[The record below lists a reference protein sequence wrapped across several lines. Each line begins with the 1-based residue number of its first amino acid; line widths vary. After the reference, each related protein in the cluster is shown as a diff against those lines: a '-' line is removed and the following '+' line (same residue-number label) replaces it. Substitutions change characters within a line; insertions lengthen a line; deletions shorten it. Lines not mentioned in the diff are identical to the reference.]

1 MNEKEILSYGELD
14 KLGRAQEISREKE
27 DKLLKEIIANIKK
40 TMKKNNLVSLS
51 APGVGY
57 NKRVFCIDFSDNEI
71 KTFINPVITY
81 KSELGLTREIC
92 SSLPGKEYLL
102 PRHKEVD
109 IIYETPSGKIK
120 TNRFKAEAAYVIQHE
135 VDHLEG
141 VTLMDIGLEID
152 YDFDEASEEERQ
164 EIISMYLDSLK
175 KRQDILN
182 EEIDSNDELKIVSDR
197 LKFSEMLARGEI
209 TFDNIDELV
218 NKSREDEC
226 QTIQQLN

>member
-1 MNEKEILSYGELD
+1 MNEKQILSYDELD
-14 KLGRAQEISREKE
+14 KLGRAQEINREKE
-27 DKLLKEIIANIKK
+27 DKLLKEIISNIKK
-40 TMKKNNLVSLS
+40 TMKKNSLVSLS
-51 APGVGY
+51 APGIGY

-92 SSLPGKEYLL
+92 SSLPDKEYLL

-135 VDHLEG
+135 LDHLEG
-141 VTLMDIGLEID
+141 VTLSDIGLEID
-152 YDFDEASEEERQ
+152 SDFDEASEEERQ
-164 EIISMYLDSLK
+164 EIISMYLDSLE
-175 KRQDILN
+175 KRQNLLN
-182 EEIDSNDELKIVSDR
+182 EEINSNDELRTVSDR

-209 TFDNIDELV
+209 TFENIDELTK
-218 NKSREDEC
+218 NREDEC
-226 QTIQQLN
+226 QVQQLN